1 MNGASVRVMIVD
13 DSPFMRASLRHIVG
27 ALPGFSVVGE
37 APDGP
42 TAVALIPKLRPDIV
56 TLDIDMPKLDGIGVL
71 RALSPRPGV
80 APIFIMV
87 SAFTTD
93 GAAMTL
99 TALEAGATDFV
110 PKASEHFKVDL
121 AQVGE
126 TLRVKLETAAA
137 ILSGGRPFVVPPSD
151 GLAASGQV
159 SPPSPPSP
167 ASPPPLRTVGES
179 APDLVVVAASTGGP
193 QTLPDF
199 LRLLVPFPAP
209 IVIAQHI
216 PPMFSRSL
224 AESLTVAL
232 DAPVVEGQDGM
243 DLLGGTVYVLP
254 GGENA
259 EVVRR
264 RPGCYTLH
272 QLSGGGVIFRPNADL
287 LFRSAAL
294 NARRPVGVVLTGMG
308 NDGCGGARAL
318 AQRGCPVLAQDPAT
332 TVIWGMPRAVID
344 AGLASYV
351 ADVGGL
357 ARRLLELTDASHSN
371 RSARA

>member
-1 MNGASVRVMIVD
+1 MSGGATRVLVVD
-13 DSPFMRASLRHIVG
+13 DSPFMRASLRHIIG
-27 ALPGFSVVGE
+27 AFPGFSVVGE

-71 RALSPRPGV
+71 RSLNPRPGV

-99 TALEAGATDFV
+99 TALNAGATDFV

-121 AQVGE
+121 AQVGDM
-126 TLRVKLETAAA
+126 LRSKLETAAA
-137 ILSGGRPFVVPPSD
+137 ILSGSLPSSARPAAANPAVA
-151 GLAASGQV
+151 LAAA
-159 SPPSPPSP
+159 P
-167 ASPPPLRTVGES
+167 PPPLPAPAPFPHPVAEG

-224 AESLTVAL
+224 AESLTVTL
-232 DAPVVEGQDGM
+232 DAPVVEGHDGM
-243 DLLGGTVYVLP
+243 DLRGGTVYVLP

-264 RPGCYTLH
+264 RPGCYTLRKVN
-272 QLSGGGVIFRPNADL
+272 GGGVIFRPNADI

-308 NDGCGGARAL
+308 SDGCAGSRAL
-318 AQRGCPVLAQDPAT
+318 AQRGCLVLAQDPAT
-332 TVIWGMPRAVID
+332 TVIWGMPRTVIE

-357 ARRLLELTDASHSN
+357 ARRLLALTDGTHPN
-371 RSARA
+371 RGMRA